1 MSSEHWALTKT
12 PQYRKIYKKR
22 RQGSYTQCDERALS
36 SKFFTSWH
44 TNNSQRNVCSS
55 KCLYS
60 LDDGLFSAYL
70 IWLGLLCSLNLSV
83 CVLAAMLGVAFI
95 HLAFTFP
102 TLFFSVGT
110 STPIFSSFNVD
121 LFGIFFTLLKWKDGP
136 IHRASL
142 GHTVVDDCSFIF
154 VWLLAT
160 FGPYHQIPL
169 CFWLSLLFRL
179 SIVLCL
185 VSWPNIRKFMARVRK
200 RNRILANKTH
210 ASWVI

>member
-36 SKFFTSWH
+36 PKFFTSWH

-83 CVLAAMLGVAFI
+83 CVCWPQCLALPLSISLSLFRRSSSRSAHRHPFFPHLMLICLASFLPSWNEKMALSIGRRLVIPWLMIVLLFLFGCWQ
-95 HLAFTFP
+95 HLARITKFHYVFGYH
-102 TLFFSVGT
+102 FFFGYPLCCALLVGQ
-110 STPIFSSFNVD
+110 
-121 LFGIFFTLLKWKDGP
+121 
-136 IHRASL
+136 
-142 GHTVVDDCSFIF
+142 
-154 VWLLAT
+154 T
-160 FGPYHQIPL
+160 FGNL
-169 CFWLSLLFRL
+169 
-179 SIVLCL
+179 
-185 VSWPNIRKFMARVRK
+185 WPEYGN
-200 RNRILANKTH
+200 
-210 ASWVI
+210 VIESSQTRHTRAE